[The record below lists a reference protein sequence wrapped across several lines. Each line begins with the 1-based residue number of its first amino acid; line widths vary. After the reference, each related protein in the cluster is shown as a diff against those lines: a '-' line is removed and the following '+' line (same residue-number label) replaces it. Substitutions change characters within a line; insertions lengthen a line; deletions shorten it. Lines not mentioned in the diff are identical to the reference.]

1 LIAFRYIYG
10 MTGGLVQEVEDLTA
24 ETFFRTWKKRAQ
36 FRGSEQAALGWLLT
50 IARNL
55 VFDTHRRKK
64 AHPEINLEEYLN
76 DQRERCAGR
85 KTVSYMR

>member
-1 LIAFRYIYG
+1 

-64 AHPEINLEEYLN
+64 AHPEINLEENLN
-76 DQRERCAGR
+76 DQLSYAHISLDANAALAGKR
-85 KTVSYMR
+85 FRI